1 MRADNARSQPAPGPE
16 VRPDDGAI
24 IRLSI
29 SDPEQFAVVFRRHAP
44 AIQRY
49 VTRRIGAEPADD
61 VVAETFLVAFRQRAS
76 YRDDGRDCLPWLYGI
91 ATNLVGRHWRTEVRQ
106 LRLLARTGADPV
118 TEAFTERVDAA
129 VTADAAKGR
138 LAAALAGLP
147 AGQRDALLL
156 VAWARLS
163 YDQAALAIGVPL
175 GTVQSRVSRA
185 RARLRQQLADLDP
198 GNTGDDAACSVPP
211 IRPAA
216 PASPV
221 PTTRAS
227 RPASPRPPTNPEASA
242 SPVPTT
248 RASRPAS
255 PRPATHP
262 VALHILPSNSSVQ
275 GDLR

>member
-1 MRADNARSQPAPGPE
+1 MRADHTRSSPAATGPQ
-16 VRPDDGAI
+16 VQPDDATI
-24 IRLSI
+24 IGRSL

-49 VTRRIGAEPADD
+49 VTRRIGQEPADD

-76 YRDDGRDCLPWLYGI
+76 FRDDARDCLPWLYGI

-118 TEAFTERVDAA
+118 TEAFTDRVDAA
-129 VTADAAKGR
+129 VTADGARER

-147 AGQRDALLL
+147 PGQRDALLL
-156 VAWARLS
+156 VAWAGLT

-185 RARLRQQLADLDP
+185 RRRLRQQLADLDP
-198 GNTGDDAACSVPP
+198 ASPGDDAACAVPMHLLP
-211 IRPAA
+211 IR
-216 PASPV
+216 SPV
-221 PTTRAS
+221 P
-227 RPASPRPPTNPEASA
+227 
-242 SPVPTT
+242 
-248 RASRPAS
+248 
-255 PRPATHP
+255 
-262 VALHILPSNSSVQ
+262 